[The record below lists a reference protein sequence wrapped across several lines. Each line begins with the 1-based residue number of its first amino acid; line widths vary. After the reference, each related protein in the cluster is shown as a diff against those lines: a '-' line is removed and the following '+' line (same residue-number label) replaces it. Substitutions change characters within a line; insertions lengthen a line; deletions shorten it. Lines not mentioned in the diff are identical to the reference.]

1 MGKLI
6 NLAGGSMTTVTLV
19 NPRMTLTV
27 PAGSIEAPERF
38 LPRREPQTPAA
49 PSTRPA
55 ESGATP
61 KPVKE
66 MSLKT

>member
-19 NPRMTLTV
+19 NPQMTLTV

-38 LPRREPQTPAA
+38 LARRDAQKPGP
-49 PSTRPA
+49 RPA

-66 MSLKT
+66 MSYKT